1 MFDIG
6 GGKSLWQGIYTSV
19 RPAWKIFF
27 NVDMANKPAYE
38 EQGGYLQRSLS
49 LSNELKSLMFPGS
62 SDKYS

>member
-38 EQGGYLQRSLS
+38 EQGGYIFKDHLA
-49 LSNELKSLMFPGS
+49 MS
-62 SDKYS
+62 SSH